1 MEKVIKDLKRMN
13 QPFLYKKGNDLPPPA
28 LFLFI
33 LSVALLLVVVVF
45 LSNLYVDS
53 RRKLD
58 VALSQLKAV
67 DEQLNELRIYLVQ
80 GDLEKALTNL
90 DRAQKSVSTIPLA
103 PAPEAKTEL
112 AEVKAPGT
120 VSPAGEPSVAPA
132 PEAKTALAE
141 VRAPDAV
148 PPPVLPSPKPVETVP
163 VPKPVEKVAP
173 APPAVKPAV
182 LTIADDQTPYPF
194 IVADANEHLLVCEKE
209 KERLHLFR
217 YRGNRFELIKSY
229 ACIVGA
235 NGSDKAKA
243 GDLATPIGNYFTL
256 RYIDG
261 KSLPEKYG
269 PGAFVLNYPNFLD
282 RKARKD
288 GSGIWL
294 HGHTPGKNL
303 GDPELQNTQGC
314 IAVSNDVFTELKG
327 LLKARGTPV
336 VVVNQLKLAKT
347 AEQRQLHEVLSGFM
361 TSWAE
366 AWGSMKIDRFMDHY
380 SPEFMSDGM
389 NYGAFKRQKVEVNK
403 GKTYIRVKVDHLA
416 ILLPQERGGEIAVAR
431 FLQRYDSSNF
441 RGDSWKLFYLKKGQ
455 KGWRII
461 GESRF

>member
-45 LSNLYVDS
+45 LSNLYVDKS
-53 RRKLD
+53 RKLD
-58 VALSQLKAV
+58 VAMSQLKAV

-90 DRAQKSVSTIPLA
+90 DRAQKNVSTVPLA
-103 PAPEAKTEL
+103 PATEAKTEL

-120 VSPAGEPSVAPA
+120 ATPAGEPSVVPA
-132 PEAKTALAE
+132 PEA
-141 VRAPDAV
+141 AP
-148 PPPVLPSPKPVETVP
+148 PSVLPLPKPVEMAP

-173 APPAVKPAV
+173 APPAVKPTV

-209 KERLHLFR
+209 RARLHLFR
-217 YRGNRFELIKSY
+217 YRENRFELIKSY

-282 RKARKD
+282 RKARKN

-314 IAVSNDVFTELKG
+314 IAVSNAVFTELRG

-336 VVVNQLKLAKT
+336 VVVSQLKLAKT
-347 AEQRQLHEVLSGFM
+347 GEQRQLFEELSGFM
-361 TSWAE
+361 GSWAE

-380 SPEFMSDGM
+380 SPDFTTEGM
-389 NYGAFKRQKVEVNK
+389 NYEAFKRQKVAVNK

-441 RGDSWKLFYLKKGQ
+441 RSDSWKLFYLKKGQ
-455 KGWRII
+455 AGWRII